1 MTRSAAGRIGL
12 AIGPPGPATVGRVAT
27 ERERMLAGEWY
38 QAGDPELAAMAEH
51 RRRVSAVVNDPGTSP
66 EEVAVALRDLVGGLG
81 EGAVVRPP
89 FQCDYGDHITLG
101 DGVFVNFGGVFL
113 DCARITIGAATQIAT
128 NVQLLTPDHPRDPV
142 QRRAGWEAA
151 HPITIGENVWIGGGA
166 IVCGGVTIGDD
177 AIVGAGAV
185 VVRDV
190 PAGATVVGN
199 PARVLPPKDA

>member
-1 MTRSAAGRIGL
+1 
-12 AIGPPGPATVGRVAT
+12 
-27 ERERMLAGEWY
+27 MLAGAWY
-38 QAGDPELAAMAEH
+38 RADDPELVAMAER
-51 RRRVSAVVNDPGTSP
+51 RRRVSAVVNDPRSSP
-66 EEVAVALRDLVGGLG
+66 DEVAAALEQLLGAVG

-89 FQCDYGDHITLG
+89 FHCDYGDHITLG
-101 DGVFVNFGGVFL
+101 DGVFVNFGAIFL
-113 DCARITIGAATQIAT
+113 DCAAITIGAATQIAT
-128 NVQLLTPDHPRDPV
+128 GVQLLTPDHPRDPA

-166 IVCGGVTIGDD
+166 VVCGGVTIGDD